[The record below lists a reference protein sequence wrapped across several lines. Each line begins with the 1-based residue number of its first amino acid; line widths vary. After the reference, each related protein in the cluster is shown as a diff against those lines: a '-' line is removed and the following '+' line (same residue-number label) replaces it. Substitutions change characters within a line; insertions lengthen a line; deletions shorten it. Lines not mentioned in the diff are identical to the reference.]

1 MQIKTYVS
9 DPELD
14 KFGVESI
21 RTYKEVK
28 KDVEIYNV
36 YKSEILNRLDM
47 VADEELRNFIKVYI
61 SKTDRDYI
69 NALRQIVEL
78 ENAKLNKIKKIEEM
92 VK

>member
-36 YKSEILNRLDM
+36 YQTEMLRRLDE
-47 VADEELRNFIKVYI
+47 VDEELSNFIKVYI
-61 SKTDRDYI
+61 NRTNRDYI
-69 NALRQIVEL
+69 DALRQIVEL
-78 ENAKLNKIKKIEEM
+78 ESKKLNNIKKIEEL

>member
-78 ENAKLNKIKKIEEM
+78 ENAKLNKIKKVEEM

>member
-36 YKSEILNRLDM
+36 YQTEILKRLDE
-47 VADEELRNFIKVYI
+47 VDEELSNFIKVYI
-61 SKTDRDYI
+61 NRTNRDYI
-69 NALRQIVEL
+69 DPLRQIVEL
-78 ENAKLNKIKKIEEM
+78 ESKKLNKIKKIEEM
-92 VK
+92 AI